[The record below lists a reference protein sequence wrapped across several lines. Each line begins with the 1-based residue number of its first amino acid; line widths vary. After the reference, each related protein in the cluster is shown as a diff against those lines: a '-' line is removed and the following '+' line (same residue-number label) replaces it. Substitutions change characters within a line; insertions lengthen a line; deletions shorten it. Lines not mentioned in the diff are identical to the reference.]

1 MTNEV
6 EVAMG
11 ENRQRSDTA
20 PVDRRGGSARSSSRV
35 AHWILEVLLGEKL
48 ELTIGSRRFV
58 LTQERA
64 YRLEALDNGF
74 VFFMGSSA
82 ALERRLMALAGG
94 RLRGIR
100 ASVSTAQ
107 RKNAFN

>member
-1 MTNEV
+1 MV
-6 EVAMG
+6 
-11 ENRQRSDTA
+11 ENRQPSDTA
-20 PVDRRGGSARSSSRV
+20 AADPDEACARSSSRV
-35 AHWILEVLLGEKL
+35 ARWILDVLLGEKL
-48 ELTIGSRRFV
+48 ELTIGSRRFR

-94 RLRGIR
+94 RLRVIR
-100 ASVSTAQ
+100 ASASTV
-107 RKNAFN
+107 RSKNTFN

>member
-1 MTNEV
+1 MV
-6 EVAMG
+6 

-20 PVDRRGGSARSSSRV
+20 SADPNGACARSSSRV
-35 AHWILEVLLGEKL
+35 ARWILDVLLGERL
-48 ELTIGSRRFV
+48 ELTIGSRRFC

-64 YRLEALDNGF
+64 YRLEALDSGF

-94 RLRGIR
+94 RLGWIR
-100 ASVSTAQ
+100 ASASNAR
-107 RKNAFN
+107 RKNTFN

>member
-1 MTNEV
+1 
-6 EVAMG
+6 MG
-11 ENRQRSDTA
+11 ENRQRSDAA
-20 PVDRRGGSARSSSRV
+20 PADPGGASARSSSRV
-35 AHWILEVLLGEKL
+35 AHWILDVLLGEKL

-64 YRLEALDNGF
+64 YRLEALDSGF

-94 RLRGIR
+94 RLGVIR
-100 ASVSTAQ
+100 ASASTAR